1 MKKKV
6 SPVNIFIII
15 SLISVIVSFFTF
27 VFGNDTFSAVN
38 ATGGFHKLFNDFI
51 YHLYYSKDLSTVY
64 TKSIHMCFPP
74 LIYLFYH
81 ALNLMMPP
89 QTGNEINYNAM
100 YNLCVIYLIIEFLL
114 FAFAV
119 KRFLKKQSDKKVLLA
134 VILFTLSSC
143 FAFGVIQCANIAFL
157 VVILLLLAV
166 DLRESN
172 SKFKQ
177 ELAMIFI
184 AIAAAIKIYP
194 AVFGLLY
201 LAERKYKEAGR
212 LIIYGILFFA
222 VPFVFTG
229 GVDGF
234 NLFLN
239 NQIKVQMFWGD
250 ASPNGIY
257 TNFLA
262 LGLGEN
268 ISKNMIYVFGAISF
282 IFFFICKDSHKRL
295 FMLNFIMVMC
305 PMWSG
310 AYTPAFF
317 VIPFLYLMS
326 KTDYIKN
333 KVDFLYIL
341 LYSVL
346 FTSSCFTFKFS
357 SEKIFITAMILF
369 AVIIIDEFAKLKRS
383 KAKKVIDI
391 Q

>member
-134 VILFTLSSC
+134 VILFALSSC

-166 DLRESN
+166 DLKESD

-201 LAERKYKEAGR
+201 LAERKYKEAVR

-262 LGLGEN
+262 LGLGEDV
-268 ISKNMIYVFGAISF
+268 SKIMIYVFGAISF
-282 IFFFICKDSHKRL
+282 IFFFICNDSHKRL

-326 KTDYIKN
+326 KTEYIKS
-333 KVDFLYIL
+333 KVDFLYML

-357 SEKIFITAMILF
+357 SEKIFIITMILF
-369 AVIIIDEFAKLKRS
+369 AVIIVDEFAKLKRS

>member
-201 LAERKYKEAGR
+201 LA
-212 LIIYGILFFA
+212 
-222 VPFVFTG
+222 
-229 GVDGF
+229 
-234 NLFLN
+234 
-239 NQIKVQMFWGD
+239 
-250 ASPNGIY
+250 
-257 TNFLA
+257 
-262 LGLGEN
+262 
-268 ISKNMIYVFGAISF
+268 
-282 IFFFICKDSHKRL
+282 
-295 FMLNFIMVMC
+295 
-305 PMWSG
+305 
-310 AYTPAFF
+310 
-317 VIPFLYLMS
+317 
-326 KTDYIKN
+326 
-333 KVDFLYIL
+333 
-341 LYSVL
+341 
-346 FTSSCFTFKFS
+346 
-357 SEKIFITAMILF
+357 
-369 AVIIIDEFAKLKRS
+369 
-383 KAKKVIDI
+383 
-391 Q
+391 